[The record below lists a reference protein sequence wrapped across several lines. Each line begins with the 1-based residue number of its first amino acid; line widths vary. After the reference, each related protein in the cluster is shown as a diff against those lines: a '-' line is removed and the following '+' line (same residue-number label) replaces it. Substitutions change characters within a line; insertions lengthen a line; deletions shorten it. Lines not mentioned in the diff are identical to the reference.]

1 MEARAEGPENPIDE
15 ESIMKHP
22 RIKRAAL
29 WLLTICLAAAMTGVE
44 PLDAA
49 AAETAGEVV
58 GYYASWAPYRGY
70 TPDQLDAG
78 RFTQINYAFADISS
92 TTGKVVLANPTQDAK
107 TLAGLTALR
116 KQNPNLKIVLSV
128 GGWDYSTYFSDAAS
142 TAARRETF
150 AQSCL
155 DLILAHDLDGV
166 DLDWEY
172 PVSGGT
178 AGVIHRPQDK
188 QNFTLLLK
196 AIRQKLDQ
204 QERKDGRDYRLTIA
218 GATGGWYLNNI
229 EPQAVAETVDHVF
242 LMTYDFSGPWSSRSG
257 FNAPLHGTDSVESV
271 VKAWLGKGVAA
282 EKLVLGMPLYGYIY
296 QGVSSTGSGL
306 NSSFTS
312 ARSVTY
318 NAMKSTYLTDS
329 AYRQLRHATAQ
340 VPYLYGQRTFI
351 SYDDPA
357 SVAAK
362 AELARDY
369 SLGGIGFW
377 ELSQDTAGE
386 LVSAA
391 CQAWGGTVSGFRDV
405 PETAWYAE
413 AVAEVSE
420 AGLMQGI
427 GNGLFSPGGTV
438 SRGMAAA
445 ILYRLAGEPKAPDI
459 PFSDVSASDYYGSAV
474 AWAAEAGVV
483 TGYADGTFRP
493 QLPVSRQQL
502 AALLW
507 RYADWAEI
515 DLARPA
521 DLVDYQDADQV
532 AVYAVEPLG
541 WAVKAGLI
549 QGTAEGKLLPQGG
562 ALRGQTA
569 VILCRFLE
577 LLEA

>member
-1 MEARAEGPENPIDE
+1 
-15 ESIMKHP
+15 MKHP
-22 RIKRAAL
+22 RIKRTAL
-29 WLLTICLAAAMTGVE
+29 WLLTLCLAVALTGVNRM
-44 PLDAA
+44 DAA

-58 GYYASWAPYRGY
+58 GYYASWAPLRGY
-70 TPDQLDAG
+70 GPDRLTAE

-92 TTGKVVLANPTQDAK
+92 TTGKVVLATPAQDAK
-107 TLAGLTALR
+107 TLAGLTSLR
-116 KQNPNLKIVLSV
+116 KQNPDLKIVLSI

-178 AGVIHRPQDK
+178 SGVIHRPQDK

-204 QERKDGRDYRLTIA
+204 QARKDGRDYRLTIA
-218 GATGGWYLNNI
+218 GAAGSGYLNCI
-229 EPQAVAETVDHVF
+229 EPQAVAQVVDHIF
-242 LMTYDFSGPWSSRSG
+242 LMTYDFYGPWSSRSG
-257 FNAPLHGTDSVESV
+257 FNAPLYAPSSAQSGSVDTAV
-271 VKAWLGKGVAA
+271 TTWLSRGVAA

-296 QGVSSTGSGL
+296 QGVSSSGSGL
-306 NSSFTS
+306 NSGFSS

-318 NAMKSTYLTDS
+318 NALKETYLTDS
-329 AYRQLRHATAQ
+329 GYRQLRHSTAQ
-340 VPYLYGQRTFI
+340 VPYLYGRGSFI
-351 SYDDPA
+351 SYDDPT
-357 SVAAK
+357 SMAAK

-369 SLGGIGFW
+369 NLGGIGFW

-391 CQAWGGTVSGFRDV
+391 CQAWGAGAESGFWDV
-405 PETAWYAE
+405 PSSAWYAG
-413 AVAEVSE
+413 AVAEVSA
-420 AGLMQGI
+420 AGLMQGT
-427 GNGLFSPGGTV
+427 GSGLFSPGGTV

-459 PFSDVSASDYYGSAV
+459 PFSDVFASDYYGDAV
-474 AWAAEAGVV
+474 AWAAKTGVV

-493 QLPVSRQQL
+493 QSPVSRQQM

-507 RYADWAEI
+507 RYAHWADI
-515 DLARPA
+515 AMARPA
-521 DLVDYQDADQV
+521 DLTDYQDAAQV

-577 LLEA
+577 LLEV

>member
-1 MEARAEGPENPIDE
+1 
-15 ESIMKHP
+15 MKHP

-29 WLLTICLAAAMTGVE
+29 WLLTICLAAALTGVE
-44 PLDAA
+44 PTDAA
-49 AAETAGEVV
+49 AVETAGEVV

-70 TPDQLDAG
+70 APSQVNAG
-78 RFTQINYAFADISS
+78 QFTQINYAFADISG
-92 TTGKVVLANPTQDAK
+92 TTGKVVLTDSARDTK
-107 TLAGLTALR
+107 TLKELTALR
-116 KQNPNLKIVLSV
+116 KKNPDLKIVLSV

-142 TAARRETF
+142 TASRRETF

-172 PVSGGT
+172 PVSGGVS
-178 AGVIHRPQDK
+178 GVIHRPQDK

-204 QERKDGRDYRLTIA
+204 QERKDGREYRLTIA
-218 GATGGWYLNNI
+218 GAAGNWYLNNI
-229 EPQAVAETVDHVF
+229 EPQAVAEVVDHIF

-257 FNAPLHGTDSVESV
+257 FNAPLYSTSGGSVEDAV
-271 VKAWLGKGVAA
+271 TAWLSRGVAA

-296 QGVSSTGSGL
+296 QDVSSTNNGL
-306 NSSFTS
+306 NSTFSS

-318 NAMKSTYLTDS
+318 NALKETYLTDS
-329 AYRQLRHATAQ
+329 SYRQLRHATAQ

-351 SYDDPA
+351 SYDDPT

-362 AELARDY
+362 AELARES

-377 ELSQDTAGE
+377 ELSQDSAGE

-391 CQAWGGTVSGFRDV
+391 CQAWGVGTVSGFRDV

-413 AVAEVSE
+413 AVAEVAA
-420 AGLMQGI
+420 AGLMQGT
-427 GNGLFSPGGTV
+427 GNGLFSPGGSV

-445 ILYRLAGEPKAPDI
+445 ILYRLAGEPAAPEI
-459 PFSDVSASDYYGSAV
+459 PFSDVTAADYYGAAV
-474 AWAAEAGVV
+474 AWAAESGVV

-507 RYADWAEI
+507 RYADWADI
-515 DLARPA
+515 DLVRPA
-521 DLVDYQDADQV
+521 DLTGYRDAHDV
-532 AVYAVEPLG
+532 AAYAVEPLG

-549 QGTAEGKLLPQGG
+549 QGTAAGDLLPEGG

>member
-1 MEARAEGPENPIDE
+1 MDE

-22 RIKRAAL
+22 RMKRTAL
-29 WLLTICLAAAMTGVE
+29 WLLTLCLAVALTGVN
-44 PLDAA
+44 PTDAA
-49 AAETAGEVV
+49 AAETAGQVV
-58 GYYASWAPYRGY
+58 GYYASWAPARGY
-70 TPDQLDAG
+70 GPEKLAAEQ
-78 RFTQINYAFADISS
+78 FTQINYAFGDISR

-107 TLAGLTALR
+107 TLAKLTALR
-116 KQNPNLKIVLSV
+116 KQNPKLKIVLSI

-204 QERKDGRDYRLTIA
+204 QERKNGRDYRLTIA
-218 GATGGWYLNNI
+218 GAAGSGYLNCI
-229 EPQAVAETVDHVF
+229 EPQAVAQVVDHIF
-242 LMTYDFSGPWSSRSG
+242 LMTYDFYGPWSSRSG
-257 FNAPLHGTDSVESV
+257 FNAPLYAPSTAQSGSVDSAV
-271 VKAWLGKGVAA
+271 ATWLSRGVAA

-296 QGVSSTGSGL
+296 QGVSSTNKGL

-318 NAMKSTYLTDS
+318 NALKETYLTDS
-329 AYRQLRHATAQ
+329 GYRQLRHATAQ
-340 VPYLYGQRTFI
+340 VPYLYGRSSLI
-351 SYDDPA
+351 SYDDPL

-369 SLGGIGFW
+369 NLGGIGFW

-391 CQAWGGTVSGFRDV
+391 CQAWGAGGESGFRDV
-405 PETAWYAE
+405 PASAWYAE
-413 AVAEVSE
+413 AVAEVAE
-420 AGLMQGI
+420 AGLMQGT

-438 SRGMAAA
+438 SRGMTAA
-445 ILYRLAGEPKAPDI
+445 ILYRLAGQPQAPAI
-459 PFSDVSASDYYGSAV
+459 PFSDVSAADYYGAAV
-474 AWAAEAGVV
+474 AWAAENGVV
-483 TGYADGTFRP
+483 NGYADGTFRP
-493 QLPVSRQQL
+493 HLPVSRQQL

-507 RYADWAEI
+507 RYARWADV
-515 DLARPA
+515 DLVRPA
-521 DLVDYQDADQV
+521 DLADYQDAAQV

-569 VILCRFLE
+569 VILCRFLD